1 MQQIVEYNQS
11 DFTKASLQCVYEAI
25 FEVFFLVLLVIT
37 LFLESLRAAL
47 IPVVT
52 IPICLI
58 GSFFVIYSLRFTINS
73 ITLMALVLAIGLV
86 VDDAIIMLG
95 KYHAIC

>member
-52 IPICLI
+52 IPIC
-58 GSFFVIYSLRFTINS
+58 
-73 ITLMALVLAIGLV
+73 
-86 VDDAIIMLG
+86 
-95 KYHAIC
+95 